1 MITNLRSIWVW
12 VAVIILI
19 IVWVPLLTV
28 IRIFD
33 RDPAIY
39 RTGRWFR
46 RLGAAMTRVNPAWKI
61 SLKGVPDPV
70 IRRAM
75 VVVSNHQ
82 SLADIP
88 VISLLPWEMK
98 WVGKRALFS
107 LPFVGWMMKLSG
119 DIPLERG
126 DARSGARALVY
137 AGRYLK
143 HNCPVILFP
152 EGTRSMDGRV
162 GRFSDGPFHLAIASQ
177 VPVLPLVVDGS
188 RDALPKKDWRFGDI
202 SKIRVVVL
210 PEVPTAGLTRNDV
223 PALRDRVRDMI
234 CAALAEG
241 RGTSR
246 ASVDALLPGTGNQI
260 A

>member
-1 MITNLRSIWVW
+1 MITILRSTWVW
-12 VAVIILI
+12 VAIITLI
-19 IVWVPLLTV
+19 IVWLPLLAV
-28 IRIFD
+28 LRVFE

-70 IRRAM
+70 VRRAL

-88 VISLLPWEMK
+88 VISRLPWEMK
-98 WVGKRALFS
+98 WVAKRELFS
-107 LPFVGWMMKLSG
+107 LPLVGWMMKLSG

-126 DARSGARALVY
+126 DARSGARVLVY

-162 GRFSDGPFHLAIASQ
+162 GRFSDGPFHLAIASH
-177 VPVLPLVVDGS
+177 VPVLPIVVDGT

-210 PEVPTAGLTRNDV
+210 PEVPTDGLSRDDV

-234 CAALAEG
+234 CTALAEG
-241 RGTSR
+241 RGAPR
-246 ASVDALLPGTGNQI
+246 ASVDALLPDTG
-260 A
+260 ARVA